1 MPKVIYAQVELK
13 EKKYLNH
20 SIINNEDET
29 IITIS
34 DEDDQTPLQ
43 RFVIAK
49 DMDEINNEIEKK
61 TLNKNKNEHYKTVI

>member
-43 RFVIAK
+43 RIAIAK
-49 DMDEINNEIEKK
+49 DMDEINSEIEKK
-61 TLNKNKNEHYKTVI
+61 KTKQKQKRTL